1 MTKSFEEFLESI
13 DDNKVIQDFPKF
25 VSKTT
30 NFSDES
36 EKYMYSSLALSKSL
50 LNQYHQWL
58 NS

>member
-1 MTKSFEEFLESI
+1 MSKNFEEFLSTI
-13 DDNKVIQDFPKF
+13 DENKLILDLPKY
-25 VSKTT
+25 VSKR

-36 EKYMYSSLALSKSL
+36 EKYLYSSLALSKSL